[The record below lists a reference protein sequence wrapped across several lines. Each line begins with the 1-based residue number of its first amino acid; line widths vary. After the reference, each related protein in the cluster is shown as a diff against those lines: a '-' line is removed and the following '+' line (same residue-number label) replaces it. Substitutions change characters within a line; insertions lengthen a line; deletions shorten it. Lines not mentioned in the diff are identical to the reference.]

1 MKDFKLTELAAE
13 IHADN
18 IKAGWWDT
26 WPNKIERFETAM
38 MLVISE
44 LGEAMEG
51 DRKDLMDDHLP
62 NRKMFDV
69 ELADTLIR
77 LLDLAGAYGVVFKNF
92 DNIVGNSVRSLR
104 AKRLTRPEQLF
115 EIAKVVANGT
125 TPVYVVAKG
134 ISVTLCVAEI
144 NKINIFDIVH
154 EKREY
159 NSARVDHKRENRNT
173 EHGKKY

>member
-1 MKDFKLTELAAE
+1 MNDFKLTELAAE

-18 IKAGWWDT
+18 VKAGWWDA
-26 WPNKIERFETAM
+26 WPNKIDRFETAM

-51 DRKDLMDDHLP
+51 DRKNLMDDHLP
-62 NRKMFDV
+62 QYKMFDV
-69 ELADTLIR
+69 ELADALIR
-77 LLDLAGAYGVVFKNF
+77 LLDLAGAYEIKFANIGPPMLYEKSKLQGLRVTEQLYRLCQILC
-92 DNIVGNSVRSLR
+92 DQASHYQSNIVVS
-104 AKRLTRPEQLF
+104 
-115 EIAKVVANGT
+115 I
-125 TPVYVVAKG
+125 
-134 ISVTLCVAEI
+134 VTILALSEI